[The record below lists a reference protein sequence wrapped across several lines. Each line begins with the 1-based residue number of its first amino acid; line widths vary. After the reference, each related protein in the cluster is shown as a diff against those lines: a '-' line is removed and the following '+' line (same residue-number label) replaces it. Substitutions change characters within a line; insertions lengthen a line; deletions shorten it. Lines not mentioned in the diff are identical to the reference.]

1 MQELEKAMAWGQR
14 YSREEVQKEAQK
26 EVQKGGQ
33 GHRVISLPLNKA
45 HTISEQLGDHR
56 TIS

>member
-1 MQELEKAMAWGQR
+1 MACSQR
-14 YSREEVQKEAQK
+14 YFREEVQKEAQK

-33 GHRVISLPLNKA
+33 GDRVISLPLNKA
-45 HTISEQLGDHR
+45 HSFSEQLGDHR